1 MRMKRRESHT
11 ILLIDDKKDLAMNI
25 GDILE
30 DNGYDISIANNG
42 NQAIKLLSKKKFSIA
57 IVDLKLPDI
66 FGLDLIDKLSVISPE
81 LEYIIITGHGKM
93 EDAATAVSSKKILA
107 FEFKPVDI
115 PRLLK
120 LLDGIFRRK
129 FLEKALR
136 DSEEKYRTLIERSLV
151 GIYITQDHILKFCN
165 SQFKKIFGYG
175 DDEELTGRHVSDLV
189 YSEDWEIV
197 DSEVN
202 ARIKGEKKSSRYEFR
217 GIRKN
222 GSVIYLEV
230 LGSLVNFEGKPAIQG
245 SIIDIT
251 KRIIAEENARKLSAA
266 VENNPMSIVIT
277 DAFGNIEYINKKFL
291 DLTGY
296 KEPEVLDKNP
306 RILQSGETS
315 LETYNILWK
324 TITSGKIWNGEFRN
338 KKKGGELYWES
349 ASIGPIKDPGG
360 RITHYVGLK
369 EDITEKKEIEEEL
382 TKYRNNLESLVNE
395 RTSKLEKITENLRK
409 SEKSLLY
416 LVEDVNE
423 SKREVEE
430 TNKKLKRMLKQ
441 VEDSRN
447 RVDAILKSLADGII
461 VIDLRKEI
469 IMINRFAEFLF
480 NVISDAVL
488 GGKIN
493 SVIKAKNLRMKFKK
507 VLSDSPSDHRFEF
520 DIKMDDSNEMKTIEV
535 RVAVIWDKF
544 GIVNGQVLIFRD
556 MTHEKEIDRMK
567 SEFISTSAHELRTPL
582 TTIRGYSELLSMRS
596 DLSEA
601 EKIKFLGYINTQA
614 VRLGEIISN
623 LLDISRIESGKG
635 LKIKKEKSD
644 INKLIR
650 ESIEQYKPFYKKHN
664 FIFNLYSGNNKAQF
678 DPSLITQ
685 VLINLISNSL
695 KYSPRGG
702 DIKVTTAIKNKSLHC
717 TISDQGIGMTK
728 KELDKIFDKFYRVD
742 SSNTAIEGSGLG
754 MNIVKHIIEEHNG
767 NIEVISVPKKGTT
780 VNFSLPVLNN
790 SGKKIEG
797 GVNEK
802 DINS

>member
-1 MRMKRRESHT
+1 M
-11 ILLIDDKKDLAMNI
+11 
-25 GDILE
+25 
-30 DNGYDISIANNG
+30 
-42 NQAIKLLSKKKFSIA
+42 
-57 IVDLKLPDI
+57 
-66 FGLDLIDKLSVISPE
+66 
-81 LEYIIITGHGKM
+81 
-93 EDAATAVSSKKILA
+93 
-107 FEFKPVDI
+107 
-115 PRLLK
+115 
-120 LLDGIFRRK
+120 
-129 FLEKALR
+129 
-136 DSEEKYRTLIERSLV
+136 
-151 GIYITQDHILKFCN
+151 
-165 SQFKKIFGYG
+165 
-175 DDEELTGRHVSDLV
+175 
-189 YSEDWEIV
+189 
-197 DSEVN
+197 
-202 ARIKGEKKSSRYEFR
+202 
-217 GIRKN
+217 
-222 GSVIYLEV
+222 
-230 LGSLVNFEGKPAIQG
+230 
-245 SIIDIT
+245 
-251 KRIIAEENARKLSAA
+251 
-266 VENNPMSIVIT
+266 
-277 DAFGNIEYINKKFL
+277 
-291 DLTGY
+291 
-296 KEPEVLDKNP
+296 
-306 RILQSGETS
+306 
-315 LETYNILWK
+315 
-324 TITSGKIWNGEFRN
+324 
-338 KKKGGELYWES
+338 
-349 ASIGPIKDPGG
+349 
-360 RITHYVGLK
+360 
-369 EDITEKKEIEEEL
+369 
-382 TKYRNNLESLVNE
+382 
-395 RTSKLEKITENLRK
+395 
-409 SEKSLLY
+409 
-416 LVEDVNE
+416 NE

-430 TNKKLKRMLKQ
+430 TNKKMNRMLKQ

-480 NVISDAVL
+480 DVSSDAVL

-582 TTIRGYSELLSMRS
+582 TTIRGYSELLNMRS

-601 EKIKFLGYINTQA
+601 EKIKFLCYINTQA

-644 INKLIR
+644 IHKLIR

-664 FIFNLYSGNNKAQF
+664 FIFNLYSGNNKVEF

-702 DIKVTTAIKNKSLHC
+702 DIKVTTAIKNKYLHC

-767 NIEVISVPKKGTT
+767 NIEVTSVPKKGTT
-780 VNFSLPVLNN
+780 VSFSLPVLNN
-790 SGKKIEG
+790 SGRKIEG
-797 GVNEK
+797 GLNEK